1 MSQEN
6 VEIVRHIVDGWAR
19 GDFSETDG
27 FHPDVEFE
35 LVDWPERARAQGMD
49 AMRRTW
55 YATLSAWD
63 DYRSPAVDFI
73 ESGPHVVV
81 TVHLHARGKTSGAV
95 VDADTAAV
103 FTMDAGKVVRLALY
117 WDRTKALEAV
127 GLSEQDAHAN
137 S

>member
-19 GDFSETDG
+19 GDFSETGG

-35 LVDWPERARAQGMD
+35 LVDWPERAKTRGMD
-49 AMRRTW
+49 AMRRAW

-63 DYRSPAVDFI
+63 DYRSPADDFI

-81 TVHLHARGKTSGAV
+81 PVHMNARGKTSGAV

-117 WDRTKALEAV
+117 WDRIKALEAV
-127 GLSEQDAHAN
+127 GLSEQDARAD